1 MGIDLVCVALWT
13 MIISNASADLRR
25 EDYAQNTI
33 NIVDIETTTPFVT
46 RALNVLLLIMEE
58 RLLLVYD
65 S

>member
-1 MGIDLVCVALWT
+1 
-13 MIISNASADLRR
+13 MIFSHASADLRR
-25 EDYAQNTI
+25 ENYMQNTI
-33 NIVDIETTTPFVT
+33 NIVDTETTTPFVT